1 MCQPRIAARFGILA
15 ATERPPDLLLL
26 DYLLPDLN
34 GDDVCRAIS
43 GNVALATVPVVVMSA
58 KGEEAGA
65 CFSSLASVVDILPK
79 PFSPDALLAVV
90 HHALE
95 KRQQPANP
103 RVGRAARQPGRG
115 RAVAQGQEEK
125 PAGLPIGPDGAA
137 LLGDLA
143 VVSIADVLL
152 LLQDRQHSG
161 TLRLQGQRRE
171 HRNLREQR
179 PHRFRG
185 RPRRGRRVPAGT
197 FPGARWTDRT
207 GQVG

>member
-1 MCQPRIAARFGILA
+1 M
-15 ATERPPDLLLL
+15 
-26 DYLLPDLN
+26 
-34 GDDVCRAIS
+34 CRAIS
-43 GNVALATVPVVVMSA
+43 GNVALAAVPVVVMSA

-95 KRQQPANP
+95 RRGPQPVPTSSEIRDNLDVSGLLP
-103 RVGRAARQPGRG
+103 KP
-115 RAVAQGQEEK
+115 QEQA
-125 PAGLPIGPDGAA
+125 AGLPIAADGAA

-161 TLRLQGQRRE
+161 ALRLVGRKASIEICVSKGRIDFAD
-171 HRNLREQR
+171 LRLED
-179 PHRFRG
+179 G
-185 RPRRGRRVPAGT
+185 IAPRRAAAQMALVGRHAHVKAERAT
-197 FPGARWTDRT
+197 HEEK
-207 GQVG
+207 